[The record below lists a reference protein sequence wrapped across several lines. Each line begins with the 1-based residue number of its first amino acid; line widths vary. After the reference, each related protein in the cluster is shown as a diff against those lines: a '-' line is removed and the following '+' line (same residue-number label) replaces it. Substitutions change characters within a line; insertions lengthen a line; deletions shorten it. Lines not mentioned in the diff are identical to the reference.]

1 MASLCASRISIVLIC
16 QTSRAGAR
24 RGEGVTDCT
33 PSCILDCYS
42 NKARAIV
49 RGSARIFLLHTRG
62 RAKVDAALGMLGLA
76 RRGRAELDAARRGP
90 ERAAAGCRTL
100 REGVRRPA
108 DLGAGRGW
116 CEASVKRLTLVAG

>member
-1 MASLCASRISIVLIC
+1 MASLCASRNSIALIW
-16 QTSRAGAR
+16 QTFQAGAR
-24 RGEGVTDCT
+24 RGEGATDCT
-33 PSCILDCYS
+33 PSCRLDCYS
-42 NKARAIV
+42 NKDGASK
-49 RGSARIFLLHTRG
+49 RGSGRVLLLHTRG

-76 RRGRAELDAARRGP
+76 RRGRAKLDAARRGP